1 MEQKVMENVN
11 VIMVSI
17 LMLIVPL
24 VFMEYMVKDVK
35 MNVQVVNQPL
45 VTIMVDVMMVLMEM
59 EGVYV

>member
-17 LMLIVPL
+17 LMLIVLL